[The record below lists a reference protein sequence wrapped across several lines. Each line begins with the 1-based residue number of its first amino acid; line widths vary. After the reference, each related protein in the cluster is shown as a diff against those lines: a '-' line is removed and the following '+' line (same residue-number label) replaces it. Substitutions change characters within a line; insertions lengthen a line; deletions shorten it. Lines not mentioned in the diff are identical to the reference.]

1 MSEERL
7 RRSLDEHQAVARDL
21 ASVLPAIE
29 ALGVAFCKALAG
41 GGRVVAFGNGGS
53 AAEAQHLAAELMGR
67 AKADRVPLPAIAL
80 VADAS
85 SLTAIAN
92 DYGFADVFARQV
104 RALATRKDLVVGI
117 TTSGRSENVIRGL
130 EAAHNAHAKT
140 ALLTGA
146 DGVRAAALADYAV
159 VVPSS
164 ETARVQEMHVLVVH
178 LICEIV
184 DEWASGSKSSVDD
197 GGRAPQA

>member
-1 MSEERL
+1 MTADRL
-7 RRSLDEHQAVARDL
+7 RRSLDEHQAAAREL
-21 ASVLPAIE
+21 GSVLPAIAELGE
-29 ALGVAFCKALAG
+29 ALRAALAG
-41 GGRVVAFGNGGS
+41 GGRILAFGNGGS
-53 AAEAQHLAAELMGR
+53 AAEAQHLAAELIGR
-67 AKADRVPLPAIAL
+67 AKADRAPLPAIAL
-80 VADAS
+80 AGDAS

-130 EAAHNAHAKT
+130 EAAHTARAKT

-164 ETARVQEMHVLVVH
+164 ETSRVQEMHVLVVH
-178 LICEIV
+178 LLCEII
-184 DEWASGSKSSVDD
+184 DEWAVGVDE
-197 GGRAPQA
+197 GTRPPHA

>member
-1 MSEERL
+1 VTGERL
-7 RRSLDEHQAVARDL
+7 RRSLEEHQMVAREL

-29 ALGVAFCKALAG
+29 ELGAAFRAALAG
-41 GGRVVAFGNGGS
+41 GGRILAFGNGGS
-53 AAEAQHLAAELMGR
+53 AAEAQHLAAELVGR
-67 AKADRVPLPAIAL
+67 AKADRAPLPAIAL

-92 DYGFADVFARQV
+92 DYGFSDVFARQV

-117 TTSGRSENVIRGL
+117 TTSGRSENVVRGL
-130 EAAHNAHAKT
+130 EAAHKARAKT

-159 VVPSS
+159 VVPSA
-164 ETARVQEMHVLVVH
+164 EIARVQEMHILVVH
-178 LICEIV
+178 MLCEIV
-184 DEWASGSKSSVDD
+184 DEWAVRD
-197 GGRAPQA
+197 GGIPPQL

>member
-1 MSEERL
+1 MTGEGL
-7 RRSLDEHQAVARDL
+7 RRSLDEHQAVARQL
-21 ASVLPAIE
+21 ASTLPAIE
-29 ALGVAFCKALAG
+29 ELGAAMRAALAG
-41 GGRVVAFGNGGS
+41 GGRVLAFGNGGS
-53 AAEAQHLAAELMGR
+53 AAEAQHLVAELIGR
-67 AKADRVPLPAIAL
+67 AKADRAPLPAVAL
-80 VADAS
+80 AADAS

-104 RALATRKDLVVGI
+104 SALANRKDLVVGI

-130 EAAHNAHAKT
+130 EAAHKARAKT

-159 VVPSS
+159 VVPSA

-178 LICEIV
+178 MLCEIV
-184 DEWASGSKSSVDD
+184 DEWAVSD
-197 GGRAPQA
+197 GGIAPQE

>member
-1 MSEERL
+1 MSGERL
-7 RRSLDEHQAVARDL
+7 RRSLDEHQAVAREL
-21 ASVLPAIE
+21 GGVLPAIE
-29 ALGVAFCKALAG
+29 ELGEALRAALAG
-41 GGRVVAFGNGGS
+41 GGRVLAFGNGGS
-53 AAEAQHLAAELMGR
+53 AAEAQHLAAELVGR
-67 AKADRVPLPAIAL
+67 AKADRDPLPAVAL

-92 DYGFADVFARQV
+92 DYGFAEVFARQV

-130 EAAHNAHAKT
+130 EAAHNVHAKT
-140 ALLTGA
+140 ALLTGT

-178 LICEIV
+178 LLCEIL
-184 DEWASGSKSSVDD
+184 DEWAVGLDQ
-197 GGRAPQA
+197 GARPPHA

>member
-1 MSEERL
+1 MTGDGL
-7 RRSLDEHQAVARDL
+7 RRSLDEHQAVARQL

-29 ALGVAFCKALAG
+29 ELGAALRAALAG
-41 GGRVVAFGNGGS
+41 GGRVLAFGNGGS
-53 AAEAQHLAAELMGR
+53 AAEAQHLVAELMGR
-67 AKADRVPLPAIAL
+67 AKANRAPLPAVAL
-80 VADAS
+80 AADAS

-104 RALATRKDLVVGI
+104 SALATRRDLVVGI

-130 EAAHNAHAKT
+130 EVAHKARAKT

-159 VVPSS
+159 VVPSA

-178 LICEIV
+178 LLCEIV
-184 DEWASGSKSSVDD
+184 DEWALSE
-197 GGRAPQA
+197 GGIALQE

>member
-1 MSEERL
+1 VRGERL
-7 RRSLDEHQAVARDL
+7 RRSLEEHQVVAREL

-29 ALGVAFCKALAG
+29 ELGAAFRAALAG
-41 GGRVVAFGNGGS
+41 GGRILAFGNGGS
-53 AAEAQHLAAELMGR
+53 AAEAQHLAAELVGR
-67 AKADRVPLPAIAL
+67 AKADRAPLPAIAL

-92 DYGFADVFARQV
+92 DYGFSDVFARQV

-117 TTSGRSENVIRGL
+117 TTSGRSENVVRGL
-130 EAAHNAHAKT
+130 EAAHKVRAKT

-159 VVPSS
+159 VVPSA
-164 ETARVQEMHVLVVH
+164 EIARVQEMHILVVH
-178 LICEIV
+178 MLCEIV
-184 DEWASGSKSSVDD
+184 DEWAVRD
-197 GGRAPQA
+197 GGIPPQL

>member
-1 MSEERL
+1 VTGERA
-7 RRSLDEHQAVARDL
+7 RRSLEEHQLVAREL

-29 ALGVAFCKALAG
+29 ELGAAFSAALAG
-41 GGRVVAFGNGGS
+41 GGRILAFGNGGS
-53 AAEAQHLAAELMGR
+53 AAEAQHLAAELIGR
-67 AKADRVPLPAIAL
+67 AKADRAPLPALAL

-92 DYGFADVFARQV
+92 DYGFSEVFARQV
-104 RALATRKDLVVGI
+104 SALATRKDLVVGI
-117 TTSGRSENVIRGL
+117 TTSGRSENVVRGL
-130 EAAHNAHAKT
+130 EAAHKARAKT

-159 VVPSS
+159 VVPSA

-178 LICEIV
+178 MLCEIV
-184 DEWASGSKSSVDD
+184 DEWAVPD
-197 GGRAPQA
+197 GGLPPQL

>member
-1 MSEERL
+1 MTKERV

-21 ASVLPAIE
+21 GGVLPAIE
-29 ALGVAFCKALAG
+29 ELGEALRAVLAG
-41 GGRVVAFGNGGS
+41 GGRVLAFGNGGS
-53 AAEAQHLAAELMGR
+53 AAEAQHLAAELVGR
-67 AKADRVPLPAIAL
+67 AKADRDPLPAVAL

-92 DYGFADVFARQV
+92 DYGFAEVFARQV

-130 EAAHNAHAKT
+130 EAAHNVHAKT
-140 ALLTGA
+140 ALLTGT

-178 LICEIV
+178 LLCEIV
-184 DEWASGSKSSVDD
+184 DEWAVGLDQ
-197 GGRAPQA
+197 GARPPHA

>member
-1 MSEERL
+1 MTGERL
-7 RRSLDEHQAVARDL
+7 RRSLDEHQAVAREL

-29 ALGVAFCKALAG
+29 ELGAAFRAVLAG
-41 GGRVVAFGNGGS
+41 GGRILAFGNGGS
-53 AAEAQHLAAELMGR
+53 AAEAQHLAAELIGR
-67 AKADRVPLPAIAL
+67 AKADRDPLPAVAL

-92 DYGFADVFARQV
+92 DYGFAEVFARQV

-130 EAAHNAHAKT
+130 EAGHKARSKT

-146 DGVRAAALADYAV
+146 GGVRAAALADYAV

-164 ETARVQEMHVLVVH
+164 ETSRVQEMHVLVVH
-178 LICEIV
+178 LLCEIV
-184 DEWASGSKSSVDD
+184 DEWAVGVDE
-197 GGRAPQA
+197 GARPPHA

>member
-1 MSEERL
+1 VTGERL
-7 RRSLDEHQAVARDL
+7 RRSLEEHQVVAREL

-29 ALGVAFCKALAG
+29 ELGAAFRAALAG
-41 GGRVVAFGNGGS
+41 GGRILAFGNGGS
-53 AAEAQHLAAELMGR
+53 AAEAQHLAAELVGR
-67 AKADRVPLPAIAL
+67 AKADRAPLPAIAL

-92 DYGFADVFARQV
+92 DYGFSDVFARQV

-117 TTSGRSENVIRGL
+117 TTSGRSENVVRGL
-130 EAAHNAHAKT
+130 EAAHKARAKT

-159 VVPSS
+159 VVPSA
-164 ETARVQEMHVLVVH
+164 EIARVQEMHILVVH
-178 LICEIV
+178 MLCEIV
-184 DEWASGSKSSVDD
+184 DEWAVRD
-197 GGRAPQA
+197 GGIPPQL